1 MGNEESFRFLFLGS
15 EMTMRNFLFSW
26 TLVLAV
32 ISVAGCTGVSE
43 PSPIPVA
50 TNPVLTVT
58 PLFPENPQ
66 QSISPDNGTVTVDCT
81 LPPKGETLTYRAN
94 ITDMNKNPLTRA
106 QFLEVNREYLS
117 TLAKEIGQETAEKMV
132 NDEYTRGIGP
142 SLLDPSSGNDTR
154 ISITIDPVGEHVT
167 GEIFTI
173 TGSTNL
179 PPGRELTLAVF
190 RGNYE
195 RPIPPCENSWHDPV
209 LRTTVVQVNTSS
221 QNTWSYRMD
230 TIGMAG
236 DDYLIYVR
244 ESQKDAFSTNTLF
257 HLFSRDGT

>member
-1 MGNEESFRFLFLGS
+1 
-15 EMTMRNFLFSW
+15 MTLRNFLSSW
-26 TLVLAV
+26 ILVLAV
-32 ISVAGCTGVSE
+32 MSVTGCTGVSE
-43 PSPIPVA
+43 PSTLPVA
-50 TNPVLTVT
+50 TNPV
-58 PLFPENPQ
+58 PAEIPISPENPQ
-66 QSISPDNGTVTVDCT
+66 KSLSIDNGTVTVECT

-94 ITDMNKNPLTRA
+94 ITDMNKNPMTRA

-117 TLAKEIGQETAEKMV
+117 FLAKEIGQEAAEKMI

-154 ISITIDPVGEHVT
+154 ISIIIDPVGDHVA

-195 RPIPPCENSWHDPV
+195 RPIPPCENSWRDPV
-209 LRTTVVQVNTSS
+209 LRTAVVQVNTSS

-230 TIGMAG
+230 THGMTG

-244 ESQKDAFSTNTLF
+244 ESQKDAFYTNTLF
-257 HLFSRDGT
+257 HVFSRDGS